1 MLKKMIAII
10 TSVII
15 LLTPIQASAVTWG
28 EILTGLQAS
37 DTFTSGET
45 AAARTSEGEYV
56 ISGGKID
63 DLVEVSAL
71 QFSDSLKV
79 LFRNI
84 GIERLNAHEDSGKT
98 IVIILGSGSEVMD
111 GARVSANGKN
121 TNLSLTNEGKI
132 GSRDANI
139 NPGINAG
146 SYDQAQV
153 VIKNNGEITGGMN
166 NEVHGEG
173 SRLEFVNDKEGR
185 ITGGMDNGVSEKG
198 ELVFTN
204 NGTISGEHLFNGA
217 FDGGMLKNTNNGTMN
232 VTNDRLHN
240 YARGGGSFVESTN
253 NGTIN
258 GEVMNQAD
266 YEGSRN
272 VAANHGTVNGLYEF
286 YTGDGGEVVGE
297 NNGTVNSLHA
307 GSDGGRVSAVNNGK
321 VKEEINT
328 YASHESMKADVT
340 VINNGEADRMNVG
353 AGENGTLNV
362 ENNGRLTGDG
372 KTWITIEWEDGE
384 ISRELS
390 GELSI
395 DAWDKGA
402 TVNVT
407 NNGSAAA
414 AFIGA
419 ADGANASLKND
430 GQIGNGE
437 GVPLSSYAAEDGRLT
452 VTGNGSLEPYTLK
465 MEDGTERTVSM
476 IAQFGGNPS
485 AEEIKRRVGEMV
497 QFDSPGDYLV
507 MVITEDENGETVFH
521 YVPVHIENQQDFE
534 DEDYEAARFRHEME
548 MKRQEEAI
556 GGVYGSPY
564 WVKQLYL
571 GYHSYNLRLF
581 VGETRENFREELSW
595 SADGSKSVSLRVNDE
610 NPEKLTMRFDEK
622 VLEVLERTNITTVTL
637 LNKSG
642 AAVMQYNVS
651 DLRAAYDQYGLNDA
665 DQLVVGGM
673 DDDVMKIGA
682 DGQLVPVE

>member
-1 MLKKMIAII
+1 MIAII

-28 EILTGLQAS
+28 AILTGLQAS

-45 AAARTSEGEYV
+45 TATRTSEGEYV
-56 ISGGKID
+56 ISGGQIEE
-63 DLVEVSAL
+63 LVEVSKL

-79 LFRNI
+79 LFQNI
-84 GIERLNAHEDSGKT
+84 GIEQLNAHEDSGKT
-98 IVIILGSGSEVMD
+98 IVVILGRRSEVK
-111 GARVSANGKN
+111 GGVIVSAHGKD
-121 TNLSLTNEGKI
+121 TNLSLTNENESKM
-132 GSRDANI
+132 GSL
-139 NPGINAG
+139 NAIVHN
-146 SYDQAQV
+146 QAQAA
-153 VIKNNGEITGGMN
+153 IKNNGEITGGMN

-173 SRLEFVNDKEGR
+173 SRLKFVNDKEGQ

-198 ELVFTN
+198 EFVFTN
-204 NGTISGEHLFNGA
+204 NGTISGEDLFNGA
-217 FDGGMLKNTNNGTMN
+217 FDGGVLKNTNNGTMN

-272 VAANHGTVNGLYEF
+272 VAANHGTVNGQYEF

-297 NNGTVNSLHA
+297 NNGTVNSLYA
-307 GSDGGRVSAVNNGK
+307 GADGGQVSAVNNGK
-321 VKEEINT
+321 VKEEIGAD
-328 YASHESMKADVT
+328 ASHKSMKADVT
-340 VINNGEADRMNVG
+340 VINNGEADRMYVS
-353 AGENGTLNV
+353 AGENGMLNV
-362 ENNGRLTGDG
+362 ENNGRLTG
-372 KTWITIEWEDGE
+372 
-384 ISRELS
+384 
-390 GELSI
+390 ELSI
-395 DAWDKGA
+395 DVWDKGGTA
-402 TVNVT
+402 NVT

-437 GVPLSSYAAEDGRLT
+437 DVPLSSYAAENGRLT
-452 VTGNGSLEPYTLK
+452 VTGSGSLEPYTLK

-507 MVITEDENGETVFH
+507 MVITEDENGEEVYH
-521 YVPVHIENQQDFE
+521 YVPVHIENPQDFE

-581 VGETRENFREELSW
+581 VGETRENFREKLSW

-651 DLRAAYDQYGLNDA
+651 DLRAAYDQYGLSDA

>member
-1 MLKKMIAII
+1 
-10 TSVII
+10 
-15 LLTPIQASAVTWG
+15 
-28 EILTGLQAS
+28 
-37 DTFTSGET
+37 
-45 AAARTSEGEYV
+45 
-56 ISGGKID
+56 
-63 DLVEVSAL
+63 
-71 QFSDSLKV
+71 
-79 LFRNI
+79 
-84 GIERLNAHEDSGKT
+84 
-98 IVIILGSGSEVMD
+98 
-111 GARVSANGKN
+111 
-121 TNLSLTNEGKI
+121 
-132 GSRDANI
+132 
-139 NPGINAG
+139 
-146 SYDQAQV
+146 
-153 VIKNNGEITGGMN
+153 MN

-204 NGTISGEHLFNGA
+204 NGTISGKDLFNGA
-217 FDGGMLKNTNNGTMN
+217 FDGGVLKNTNNGTMN

-258 GEVMNQAD
+258 GGVMNQAD
-266 YEGSRN
+266 HEGSRN
-272 VAANHGTVNGLYEF
+272 VAANHGTVNGQYEF

-297 NNGTVNSLHA
+297 NNGTVNSLYA
-307 GSDGGRVSAVNNGK
+307 GADGGRVSAVNNGK
-321 VKEEINT
+321 VKEEIRAD
-328 YASHESMKADVT
+328 ASHESMKADVT
-340 VINNGEADRMNVG
+340 VINNGEADRMYVS
-353 AGENGTLNV
+353 AGENGMLNV

-372 KTWITIEWEDGE
+372 KTLVTIEWEDGE

-419 ADGANASLKND
+419 ADGANASLRND

-452 VTGNGSLEPYTLK
+452 VTGNGSLKPYTLK

-507 MVITEDENGETVFH
+507 MVITEDENGEEVFH
-521 YVPVHIENQQDFE
+521 YVPVHIENPQDFE
-534 DEDYEAARFRHEME
+534 DEDYETYRFRHEME

-581 VGETRENFREELSW
+581 VGETRENFREKLSW

-651 DLRAAYDQYGLNDA
+651 DLRAAYDQYGLSDA

>member
-1 MLKKMIAII
+1 MIAII

-28 EILTGLQAS
+28 EIVTGLQAS

-45 AAARTSEGEYV
+45 TATRTSKGEYV
-56 ISGGKID
+56 ISGGQID
-63 DLVEVSAL
+63 ELVEVSTL

-79 LFRNI
+79 LFQNI
-84 GIERLNAHEDSGKT
+84 KIKQLNAHADSGET
-98 IVIILGSGSEVMD
+98 IVTILGSGSEVMD
-111 GARVSANGKN
+111 GVSVSAHGKD
-121 TNLSLTNEGKI
+121 TNLSLTNESKM
-132 GSRDANI
+132 GSL
-139 NPGINAG
+139 NA
-146 SYDQAQV
+146 SVHDQAQAS
-153 VIKNNGEITGGMN
+153 IKNNGEITGGMDN
-166 NEVHGEG
+166 WVHDEG

-185 ITGGMDNGVSEKG
+185 ITDGMNNTGGMKNSAGKKG

-204 NGTISGEHLFNGA
+204 NGTINITNDLHNLA
-217 FDGGMLKNTNNGTMN
+217 ADGG
-232 VTNDRLHN
+232 
-240 YARGGGSFVESTN
+240 FVESTN
-253 NGTIN
+253 NGIIN
-258 GEVMNQAD
+258 GRVMNQANK
-266 YEGSRN
+266 EGSRN
-272 VAANHGTVNGLYEF
+272 AATNNGTVNGQYEF
-286 YTGDGGEVVGE
+286 YTGEGGEVVGE
-297 NNGTVNSLHA
+297 NNGTVNSLYA
-307 GSDGGRVSAVNNGK
+307 GADGGQVSAVNNGK
-321 VKEEINT
+321 VKEEIRAD
-328 YASHESMKADVT
+328 ASHESMKADVT
-340 VINNGEADRMNVG
+340 VINNGEADRMYVS

-372 KTWITIEWEDGE
+372 KTLITIEWEDGE
-384 ISRELS
+384 FSRELS

-419 ADGANASLKND
+419 ADGANANLKND

-452 VTGNGSLEPYTLK
+452 VTGSGSLEPYTLK

-507 MVITEDENGETVFH
+507 MVITEDENGEEVFH
-521 YVPVHIENQQDFE
+521 YVPVHIENPQDFE
-534 DEDYEAARFRHEME
+534 DEYYEAAQFRHEME

-581 VGETRENFREELSW
+581 VGETRENFREKLSW
-595 SADGSKSVSLRVNDE
+595 SADGSKGVSLRVNDE

-651 DLRAAYDQYGLNDA
+651 DLRAAYDQYGLSDA

>member
-1 MLKKMIAII
+1 MFKKMIAII

-28 EILTGLQAS
+28 AILTGLQAS

-45 AAARTSEGEYV
+45 TATRTSKGEYV
-56 ISGGKID
+56 ISGGKIEE
-63 DLVEVSAL
+63 LVEVSKL

-79 LFRNI
+79 LFQNI
-84 GIERLNAHEDSGKT
+84 GIEQLDAHAVNGKT
-98 IVIILGSGSEVMD
+98 IVVILGSGSEITD
-111 GARVSANGKN
+111 RVNVYAHGKD
-121 TNLSLTNEGKI
+121 TNLSLTNEGKM
-132 GSRDANI
+132 GYLEANVL
-139 NPGINAG
+139 
-146 SYDQAQV
+146 DQAQAA
-153 VIKNNGEITGGMN
+153 IKNNEEIMRGMHN
-166 NEVHGEG
+166 WVQDEG

-185 ITGGMDNGVSEKG
+185 ITGGMDNGAGEKG
-198 ELVFTN
+198 EFVFTN
-204 NGTISGEHLFNGA
+204 NGTISGEQFNGA

-232 VTNDRLHN
+232 VTNDRLFN
-240 YARGGGSFVESTN
+240 YAADGGFVESTN

-258 GEVMNQAD
+258 GEVMNQAND
-266 YEGSRN
+266 GSRN
-272 VAANHGTVNGLYEF
+272 VATNHGTVNGQYEF
-286 YTGDGGEVVGE
+286 YTGGGGEVVGE
-297 NNGTVNSLHA
+297 NNGTVNSLYA
-307 GSDGGRVSAVNNGK
+307 GADGGQVSAVNNGK
-321 VKEEINT
+321 VKEEIRAD
-328 YASHESMKADVT
+328 ASDESMKADVT
-340 VINNGEADRMNVG
+340 VINNGEADRMYVS
-353 AGENGTLNV
+353 AGENGMLNV

-372 KTWITIEWEDGE
+372 KTLITIKWEDGE
-384 ISRELS
+384 SKELS

-437 GVPLSSYAAEDGRLT
+437 GVPLSSYAAENGRLT

-465 MEDGTERTVSM
+465 MEDGTERAVSM
-476 IAQFGGNPS
+476 IAQFGGNLS
-485 AEEIKRRVGEMV
+485 ADEIKQRVGEMV

-507 MVITEDENGETVFH
+507 MVITEDENGEAVFH

-534 DEDYEAARFRHEME
+534 DEYYEAAQFRHEME

-581 VGETRENFREELSW
+581 VGETRENFREKLSW
-595 SADGSKSVSLRVNDE
+595 SADGSKGVSLRVNDE

-637 LNKSG
+637 LNRSG

-651 DLRAAYDQYGLNDA
+651 DLRAAYDQYGLSDA

>member
-1 MLKKMIAII
+1 MIAII

-28 EILTGLQAS
+28 AILTGLQAS

-45 AAARTSEGEYV
+45 TATRTSKGEYV
-56 ISGGKID
+56 ISGGQIEE
-63 DLVEVSAL
+63 LVEVSKL

-79 LFRNI
+79 LFQNI
-84 GIERLNAHEDSGKT
+84 GIEQLNAHEDSGKT
-98 IVIILGSGSEVMD
+98 IVVILGRRSEVK
-111 GARVSANGKN
+111 GRVIVSAHGKD
-121 TNLSLTNEGKI
+121 TNLSLTNENESKM
-132 GSRDANI
+132 GSL
-139 NPGINAG
+139 NAIVHN
-146 SYDQAQV
+146 QAQAS
-153 VIKNNGEITGGMN
+153 IKNNGEITGGMN

-217 FDGGMLKNTNNGTMN
+217 FDGGMLKNTNNGTIN
-232 VTNDRLHN
+232 VTNDRLFN
-240 YARGGGSFVESTN
+240 YAADGFVESTN

-258 GEVMNQAD
+258 GDVMNQAD
-266 YEGSRN
+266 HEGSRN
-272 VAANHGTVNGLYEF
+272 VAANHGTVNGQYEF
-286 YTGDGGEVVGE
+286 YTGGGGEVSGE
-297 NNGTVNSLHA
+297 NNGTVNSLYA
-307 GSDGGRVSAVNNGK
+307 GADGGQVSAVNNGK
-321 VKEEINT
+321 VKEEIRAD
-328 YASHESMKADVT
+328 ASDESMKADVT
-340 VINNGEADRMNVG
+340 VINNGEADRMYVS
-353 AGENGTLNV
+353 AGENGMLNV

-395 DAWDKGA
+395 DVWDKGGTA
-402 TVNVT
+402 NVT

-419 ADGANASLKND
+419 ADGANASLRND

-437 GVPLSSYAAEDGRLT
+437 DIPLSSYAAENGRLT

-507 MVITEDENGETVFH
+507 MVITQDENGEDVFH
-521 YVPVHIENQQDFE
+521 YVPVHIENPQDFE

-581 VGETRENFREELSW
+581 VGETRENFREKLSW

-610 NPEKLTMRFDEK
+610 NPEKLMMRFDEK

-651 DLRAAYDQYGLNDA
+651 DLRAAYDQYGLSDA

>member
-28 EILTGLQAS
+28 EIVTGLQAS

-56 ISGGKID
+56 ISGGQID
-63 DLVEVSAL
+63 ELVEVSTL

-79 LFRNI
+79 LFQNI
-84 GIERLNAHEDSGKT
+84 KIKQLNAHADSGET
-98 IVIILGSGSEVMD
+98 IVTILGSGSEVMD
-111 GARVSANGKN
+111 GVSVSAHGKD
-121 TNLSLTNEGKI
+121 TNLSLTNEGKM
-132 GSRDANI
+132 GYLEANVL
-139 NPGINAG
+139 
-146 SYDQAQV
+146 DQAQAS
-153 VIKNNGEITGGMN
+153 IKNNGEIMRGMHN
-166 NEVHGEG
+166 GVHDEG

-185 ITGGMDNGVSEKG
+185 ITDGIMDNNAVEKG
-198 ELVFTN
+198 EFVFTN

-217 FDGGMLKNTNNGTMN
+217 FDGGVLKNTNNGTINITN
-232 VTNDRLHN
+232 VTKDLHN
-240 YARGGGSFVESTN
+240 LAADGGFVESTN
-253 NGTIN
+253 NGIIN
-258 GEVMNQAD
+258 GRVMNQANK
-266 YEGSRN
+266 EGSRN
-272 VAANHGTVNGLYEF
+272 VAANNGTVNGQYEF
-286 YTGDGGEVVGE
+286 YTGGGGEVSGE
-297 NNGTVNSLHA
+297 NNGTVNSLYA
-307 GSDGGRVSAVNNGK
+307 GADGGQVSAVNNGK
-321 VKEEINT
+321 VKEEIRAD
-328 YASHESMKADVT
+328 ASDESMKADVT
-340 VINNGEADRMNVG
+340 VINNGEADRMYVS
-353 AGENGTLNV
+353 AGENGMLNV

-372 KTWITIEWEDGE
+372 KTLITIEWEDGE
-384 ISRELS
+384 FSRELS

-395 DAWDKGA
+395 DVWDKGGTA
-402 TVNVT
+402 NVT

-437 GVPLSSYAAEDGRLT
+437 GVPLSSYAAENGRLT

-507 MVITEDENGETVFH
+507 MVITEDENGEEVFH

-581 VGETRENFREELSW
+581 VGETRENFREKLSW

-637 LNKSG
+637 MNKSG

-651 DLRAAYDQYGLNDA
+651 DLRAAYDQYGLSDA

>member
-1 MLKKMIAII
+1 MIAII

-15 LLTPIQASAVTWG
+15 LLTPIQASAVTWND
-28 EILTGLQAS
+28 ILTGLQAS

-56 ISGGKID
+56 ISGGQID
-63 DLVEVSAL
+63 ELVEVSTL

-79 LFRNI
+79 LFQNI
-84 GIERLNAHEDSGKT
+84 KIKQLNAHEDSGKT
-98 IVIILGSGSEVMD
+98 IVIILGSGSEVTD
-111 GARVSANGKN
+111 GVNVSAHGKD
-121 TNLSLTNEGKI
+121 TNLSLTNEGKM
-132 GSRDANI
+132 GSL
-139 NPGINAG
+139 NAIVHN
-146 SYDQAQV
+146 QAQAA
-153 VIKNNGEITGGMN
+153 IKNNGEITGGMN

-204 NGTISGEHLFNGA
+204 NGTISGEQLFNGA
-217 FDGGMLKNTNNGTMN
+217 FDGGMIKNTNNGTIN
-232 VTNDRLHN
+232 VTNDRLFN
-240 YARGGGSFVESTN
+240 YAADGFVESTN

-258 GEVMNQAD
+258 GDVMNQAND
-266 YEGSRN
+266 GSRN
-272 VAANHGTVNGLYEF
+272 VATNNGTVNGQYEF
-286 YTGDGGEVVGE
+286 YTGGGGEVSGE
-297 NNGTVNSLHA
+297 NNGTVNSLYA
-307 GSDGGRVSAVNNGK
+307 GADGGQVSAVNNGK
-321 VKEEINT
+321 VKEEIRAD
-328 YASHESMKADVT
+328 ASHESMKADVT
-340 VINNGEADRMNVG
+340 VINNGEADRMYVS

-372 KTWITIEWEDGE
+372 KTLITIEWEDGE
-384 ISRELS
+384 FSRELS

-437 GVPLSSYAAEDGRLT
+437 GVPLSSYAAENGRLT

-476 IAQFGGNPS
+476 IAQFGGNLS
-485 AEEIKRRVGEMV
+485 ADEIKQRVGEMV

-507 MVITEDENGETVFH
+507 MVITEDENGEEVFH
-521 YVPVHIENQQDFE
+521 YVPVHIENPQDFE
-534 DEDYEAARFRHEME
+534 DEYYEAARFRHEME

-581 VGETRENFREELSW
+581 VGETRENFREKLSW
-595 SADGSKSVSLRVNDE
+595 SADGSKGVSLRVNDE

-637 LNKSG
+637 LNRSG

-651 DLRAAYDQYGLNDA
+651 DLRAAYDQYGLSDA

>member
-28 EILTGLQAS
+28 EIVTGLQAS

-56 ISGGKID
+56 ISGGQID
-63 DLVEVSAL
+63 ELVEVSTL

-79 LFRNI
+79 LFQNI
-84 GIERLNAHEDSGKT
+84 KIKQLNAHADSGET
-98 IVIILGSGSEVMD
+98 IVTILGSGSEVMD
-111 GARVSANGKN
+111 GVSVSAHGKD
-121 TNLSLTNEGKI
+121 TNLSLTNENESKM
-132 GSRDANI
+132 GSL
-139 NPGINAG
+139 NA
-146 SYDQAQV
+146 SVHDQAQAS
-153 VIKNNGEITGGMN
+153 IKNNGEITGGMDN
-166 NEVHGEG
+166 WVHDEG

-185 ITGGMDNGVSEKG
+185 ITDGMNNTGGMKNSAGKKG

-204 NGTISGEHLFNGA
+204 NGTINITNDLHNLA
-217 FDGGMLKNTNNGTMN
+217 ADGG
-232 VTNDRLHN
+232 
-240 YARGGGSFVESTN
+240 FVESTN
-253 NGTIN
+253 NGIIN
-258 GEVMNQAD
+258 GRVMNQANK
-266 YEGSRN
+266 EGSRN
-272 VAANHGTVNGLYEF
+272 AATNNGTVNGQYEF
-286 YTGDGGEVVGE
+286 YTGEGGEVVGE
-297 NNGTVNSLHA
+297 NNGTVNSLYA
-307 GSDGGRVSAVNNGK
+307 GADGGRVSAVNNGK
-321 VKEEINT
+321 VKEEIRAD
-328 YASHESMKADVT
+328 ASHKSMKADVT
-340 VINNGEADRMNVG
+340 VINNGEADRMYVS
-353 AGENGTLNV
+353 AGENGMLNV

-384 ISRELS
+384 FSRELS

-395 DAWDKGA
+395 DVWDKGGTA
-402 TVNVT
+402 NVT

-437 GVPLSSYAAEDGRLT
+437 GVPLSSYAAENGRLT

-485 AEEIKRRVGEMV
+485 AEEIKQRVGEMV

-507 MVITEDENGETVFH
+507 MVITEDENGEEVFH
-521 YVPVHIENQQDFE
+521 YVPVHIENPQDFE
-534 DEDYEAARFRHEME
+534 DEYYEAAQFRHEME
-548 MKRQEEAI
+548 MKRQAGAV

-581 VGETRENFREELSW
+581 VGETRENFREKLSW

-651 DLRAAYDQYGLNDA
+651 DLRAAYDQYGLSDA
-665 DQLVVGGM
+665 DQLVIGGM

>member
-28 EILTGLQAS
+28 EIVTGLQAS
-37 DTFTSGET
+37 DTFTSGDGET
-45 AAARTSEGEYV
+45 TATRTSEGEYV
-56 ISGGKID
+56 ISGGQID
-63 DLVEVSAL
+63 ELVEVSTL

-79 LFRNI
+79 LFQNI
-84 GIERLNAHEDSGKT
+84 KIKQLNAHADSGET
-98 IVIILGSGSEVMD
+98 IVTILGSGSEVMD
-111 GARVSANGKN
+111 GVSVSAHGKD
-121 TNLSLTNEGKI
+121 TNLSLTNENESKM
-132 GSRDANI
+132 GSL
-139 NPGINAG
+139 NA
-146 SYDQAQV
+146 SVHDQAQAS
-153 VIKNNGEITGGMN
+153 IKNNGEITGGMN
-166 NEVHGEG
+166 NTAYGEG

-185 ITGGMDNGVSEKG
+185 ITDGMNNTGGMKNSAGKKG

-204 NGTISGEHLFNGA
+204 NGTINITNDLHNLA
-217 FDGGMLKNTNNGTMN
+217 ADGG
-232 VTNDRLHN
+232 
-240 YARGGGSFVESTN
+240 FVESTN
-253 NGTIN
+253 NGIIN
-258 GEVMNQAD
+258 GRVMNQANK
-266 YEGSRN
+266 EGSRN
-272 VAANHGTVNGLYEF
+272 AATNNGTVNGQYEF
-286 YTGDGGEVVGE
+286 YTGEGGEVVGE
-297 NNGTVNSLHA
+297 NNGTVNSLYA
-307 GSDGGRVSAVNNGK
+307 GADGGQVSAVNNGK
-321 VKEEINT
+321 VKEEIRAD
-328 YASHESMKADVT
+328 ASHVSMKADVT
-340 VINNGEADRMNVG
+340 VINNGEADRMYVS
-353 AGENGTLNV
+353 AGENGMLNV

-372 KTWITIEWEDGE
+372 KTLITIEWEDGE

-419 ADGANASLKND
+419 ADGANASLRND

-452 VTGNGSLEPYTLK
+452 VTGSGSLEPYTLK

-507 MVITEDENGETVFH
+507 MVITEDENGEEVFH
-521 YVPVHIENQQDFE
+521 YVPVHIENPQDFE

-581 VGETRENFREELSW
+581 VGETRENFREKLSW
-595 SADGSKSVSLRVNDE
+595 SADGSKGVSLRVNDE

-637 LNKSG
+637 LNRSG

-651 DLRAAYDQYGLNDA
+651 DLRAAYDQYGLSDA

-682 DGQLVPVE
+682 DGQLVLVE

>member
-1 MLKKMIAII
+1 MFKKMIAII

-28 EILTGLQAS
+28 EIVTGLQAS

-56 ISGGKID
+56 ISGGKIE
-63 DLVEVSAL
+63 DLVEVNDL

-84 GIERLNAHEDSGKT
+84 GITQLNAHADNGKT
-98 IVIILGSGSEVMD
+98 IVVILGSGSEVMD
-111 GARVSANGKN
+111 GVSVSAHGKD
-121 TNLSLTNEGKI
+121 TNLSLTNENESKM
-132 GSRDANI
+132 GSL
-139 NPGINAG
+139 NAIVHN
-146 SYDQAQV
+146 QAQAS
-153 VIKNNGEITGGMN
+153 IKNNGEITGGMN

-204 NGTISGEHLFNGA
+204 NGTISGKDLFNGA
-217 FDGGMLKNTNNGTMN
+217 FDGGVLKNTNNGTMN

-258 GEVMNQAD
+258 GGVMNQAD

-272 VAANHGTVNGLYEF
+272 VAANHGTVNGQYEF

-297 NNGTVNSLHA
+297 NNGTVNSLYA
-307 GSDGGRVSAVNNGK
+307 GADGGQVSAVNNGK
-321 VKEEINT
+321 VKEEIRAD
-328 YASHESMKADVT
+328 ASHKSMKADVT
-340 VINNGEADRMNVG
+340 VINNGEADRMYVS
-353 AGENGTLNV
+353 AGENGMLNV

-372 KTWITIEWEDGE
+372 KTLITIEWEDGE
-384 ISRELS
+384 FSRELS

-395 DAWDKGA
+395 DVWDKGGTA
-402 TVNVT
+402 NVT

-419 ADGANASLKND
+419 ADGANAGLRND

-437 GVPLSSYAAEDGRLT
+437 GVPLSSYAAENGRLT

-507 MVITEDENGETVFH
+507 MVITEDENGEEVFH
-521 YVPVHIENQQDFE
+521 YVPVHIENPQDFE

-581 VGETRENFREELSW
+581 VGETRENFREKLSW
-595 SADGSKSVSLRVNDE
+595 SADGSKGVSLRVNDE

-651 DLRAAYDQYGLNDA
+651 DLRAAYDQYGLSDA

>member
-1 MLKKMIAII
+1 MIAII

-28 EILTGLQAS
+28 EIVTGLQAS

-45 AAARTSEGEYV
+45 TATRTSKGEYV
-56 ISGGKID
+56 ISGDPISGGQIEE
-63 DLVEVSAL
+63 LVQVNEL

-79 LFRNI
+79 LFQDIKI
-84 GIERLNAHEDSGKT
+84 GQLNAHADSGKT
-98 IVIILGSGSEVMD
+98 IVIILGRGSEVTD
-111 GARVSANGKN
+111 RVNASAHGKD
-121 TNLSLTNEGKI
+121 TNLSLTNEGKM
-132 GSRDANI
+132 GSL
-139 NPGINAG
+139 NAG
-146 SYDQAQV
+146 AHDQAQAA
-153 VIKNNGEITGGMN
+153 IKNNGEITGGLDKW
-166 NEVHGEG
+166 VHDEG

-185 ITGGMDNGVSEKG
+185 ITDGMNNTGGMKNSAGKKG

-204 NGTISGEHLFNGA
+204 NGTINITNDLHNLA
-217 FDGGMLKNTNNGTMN
+217 ADGG
-232 VTNDRLHN
+232 
-240 YARGGGSFVESTN
+240 FVESTN
-253 NGTIN
+253 NGIIN
-258 GEVMNQAD
+258 GRVMNQANK
-266 YEGSRN
+266 EGSRN
-272 VAANHGTVNGLYEF
+272 VAANNGTVNGQYEF
-286 YTGDGGEVVGE
+286 YTGRGGEVSGE
-297 NNGTVNSLHA
+297 NNGTVNSLYA
-307 GSDGGRVSAVNNGK
+307 GADGGQVSAVNNGK
-321 VKEEINT
+321 VKEEIRAD
-328 YASHESMKADVT
+328 ASDESMKADVT
-340 VINNGEADRMNVG
+340 VINNGEADRMYVS
-353 AGENGTLNV
+353 AGENGMLNV

-372 KTWITIEWEDGE
+372 KTLITIEWEDGE
-384 ISRELS
+384 FSRELS

-395 DAWDKGA
+395 DVWDKGGTA
-402 TVNVT
+402 NVT

-419 ADGANASLKND
+419 ADGANASLRND

-437 GVPLSSYAAEDGRLT
+437 GVPLSSYAAENGRLT
-452 VTGNGSLEPYTLK
+452 VTGSGSLEPYTLK

-507 MVITEDENGETVFH
+507 MVITEDENGEEVFH

-595 SADGSKSVSLRVNDE
+595 SAGGSKGVSLRVNDE

-651 DLRAAYDQYGLNDA
+651 DLRAAYDQYGLSDA

>member
-28 EILTGLQAS
+28 AILTGLQAS
-37 DTFTSGET
+37 DTFKDGET
-45 AAARTSEGEYV
+45 TAARTSEGEYV
-56 ISGGKID
+56 ISGGKIEE
-63 DLVEVSAL
+63 LVEVSKL

-79 LFRNI
+79 LFQNI
-84 GIERLNAHEDSGKT
+84 GIEQLNAHAVNGKT
-98 IVIILGSGSEVMD
+98 IVVILGSGSEITD
-111 GARVSANGKN
+111 RVNVYAHGKD
-121 TNLSLTNEGKI
+121 TNLSLTNEGKM
-132 GSRDANI
+132 GYLEANVL
-139 NPGINAG
+139 
-146 SYDQAQV
+146 DQAQAA
-153 VIKNNGEITGGMN
+153 IKNNEEIMRGMHN
-166 NEVHGEG
+166 WVQDEG

-185 ITGGMDNGVSEKG
+185 ITGGMDNGAGEKG
-198 ELVFTN
+198 EFVFTN
-204 NGTISGEHLFNGA
+204 NGTISGEQFNGA
-217 FDGGMLKNTNNGTMN
+217 FDGGMIKNTNNGTIN
-232 VTNDRLHN
+232 VTNDRLFN
-240 YARGGGSFVESTN
+240 YAADGFVESTN

-258 GEVMNQAD
+258 GDVMNQAND
-266 YEGSRN
+266 GSRN
-272 VAANHGTVNGLYEF
+272 VATNNGTVNGQYEF
-286 YTGDGGEVVGE
+286 YTGGGGEVVGE
-297 NNGTVNSLHA
+297 NNGTVNSLYA
-307 GSDGGRVSAVNNGK
+307 GADGGQVSAVNNGK
-321 VKEEINT
+321 VKEEIRAD
-328 YASHESMKADVT
+328 ASHESMKADVT
-340 VINNGEADRMNVG
+340 VINNGEADRMYVS
-353 AGENGTLNV
+353 AGENGMLNV

-372 KTWITIEWEDGE
+372 KTLITIEWEDGE

-395 DAWDKGA
+395 DVWDKGGTA
-402 TVNVT
+402 NVT

-437 GVPLSSYAAEDGRLT
+437 GVPLNSYAAEDGRLM

-485 AEEIKRRVGEMV
+485 AEEIKQRVGEMV

-507 MVITEDENGETVFH
+507 MVITEDENGEEVFH

-581 VGETRENFREELSW
+581 VGETRENFREKLSW
-595 SADGSKSVSLRVNDE
+595 SADGSKGVSLRVNDE

>member
-1 MLKKMIAII
+1 MFKKMIAII

-28 EILTGLQAS
+28 AILTGLQAS
-37 DTFTSGET
+37 DTFKDGKTE
-45 AAARTSEGEYV
+45 AARTGDGEYV
-56 ISGGKID
+56 ISGGQID
-63 DLVEVSAL
+63 DLVGVNDL

-79 LFRNI
+79 LFQDIKI
-84 GIERLNAHEDSGKT
+84 GQLNAHEDSGKT
-98 IVIILGSGSEVMD
+98 IVIILGSGSEVTD
-111 GARVSANGKN
+111 RVIASAHGKD
-121 TNLSLTNEGKI
+121 TNLSLTNEGKM
-132 GSRDANI
+132 GYL
-139 NPGINAG
+139 GVNAHH
-146 SYDQAQV
+146 QAQAT
-153 VIKNNGEITGGMN
+153 IKNNGEITRGMN
-166 NEVHGEG
+166 NTAYGEG

-185 ITGGMDNGVSEKG
+185 IAEGMDNNAVEKG

-204 NGTISGEHLFNGA
+204 NGTISGEQLFNGA
-217 FDGGMLKNTNNGTMN
+217 FDGGMIKNTNNGTIN
-232 VTNDRLHN
+232 VTNDRLFN
-240 YARGGGSFVESTN
+240 YAADGFVESTN

-258 GEVMNQAD
+258 GDVMNQAND
-266 YEGSRN
+266 GSRN
-272 VAANHGTVNGLYEF
+272 VATNNGTVNGQYEF
-286 YTGDGGEVVGE
+286 YTGGGGEVSGE
-297 NNGTVNSLHA
+297 NNGTVNSLYA
-307 GSDGGRVSAVNNGK
+307 GADGGQVSAVNNGK
-321 VKEEINT
+321 VKEEIRAD
-328 YASHESMKADVT
+328 ASHESMKADVT
-340 VINNGEADRMNVG
+340 VINNGEADRMYVS
-353 AGENGTLNV
+353 AGENGMLNV

-372 KTWITIEWEDGE
+372 KTLITIEWEDGE
-384 ISRELS
+384 FSRELS

-395 DAWDKGA
+395 DVWDKGGTA
-402 TVNVT
+402 NVT

-419 ADGANASLKND
+419 ADGANASLRND

-452 VTGNGSLEPYTLK
+452 VTGSGSLEPYTLK

-485 AEEIKRRVGEMV
+485 AEEIRRRVGEMV

-507 MVITEDENGETVFH
+507 MVITQDENGEDVFR
-521 YVPVHIENQQDFE
+521 YMPVHIENPQDFE
-534 DEDYEAARFRHEME
+534 DEDYEAYRLRHDME
-548 MKRQEEAI
+548 MKRQAGAV

-581 VGETRENFREELSW
+581 VGGTRENFREELNW
-595 SADGSKSVSLRVNDE
+595 SAGGSKSVSLRVNDE

-622 VLEVLERTNITTVTL
+622 VLEVFERTNITTVTL

-651 DLRAAYDQYGLNDA
+651 DLRAAYDQYGLSDA

>member
-28 EILTGLQAS
+28 EIVTGLQAS

-56 ISGGKID
+56 ISGGQID
-63 DLVEVSAL
+63 ELVEVSAL

-79 LFRNI
+79 LFQNI
-84 GIERLNAHEDSGKT
+84 KIKQLNAHADSGET
-98 IVIILGSGSEVMD
+98 IVTILGSGSEVMD
-111 GARVSANGKN
+111 GVSVSAHGKD
-121 TNLSLTNEGKI
+121 TNLSLTNESKM
-132 GSRDANI
+132 GSL
-139 NPGINAG
+139 NA
-146 SYDQAQV
+146 SVHDQAQAS
-153 VIKNNGEITGGMN
+153 IKNNGEITGGMDN
-166 NEVHGEG
+166 WVHDEG

-185 ITGGMDNGVSEKG
+185 ITDGMNNTGGMKNSAGKKG

-204 NGTISGEHLFNGA
+204 NGTINITNDLHNLA
-217 FDGGMLKNTNNGTMN
+217 ADGG
-232 VTNDRLHN
+232 
-240 YARGGGSFVESTN
+240 FVESTN
-253 NGTIN
+253 NGIIN
-258 GEVMNQAD
+258 GRVMNQANK
-266 YEGSRN
+266 EGSRN
-272 VAANHGTVNGLYEF
+272 AATNNGTVNGQYEF
-286 YTGDGGEVVGE
+286 YTGEGGEVVGE
-297 NNGTVNSLHA
+297 NNGTVNSLYA
-307 GSDGGRVSAVNNGK
+307 GADGGQVSAVNNGK
-321 VKEEINT
+321 VKEEIRAD
-328 YASHESMKADVT
+328 ASHESMKADVT
-340 VINNGEADRMNVG
+340 VINNGEADRMYVS
-353 AGENGTLNV
+353 AGENGMLNV

-372 KTWITIEWEDGE
+372 KTLITIEWEDGE
-384 ISRELS
+384 FSRELS

-395 DAWDKGA
+395 DVWDKGGTA
-402 TVNVT
+402 NVT

-437 GVPLSSYAAEDGRLT
+437 GVPLSSYAAENGRLT
-452 VTGNGSLEPYTLK
+452 VTGSGSLEPYTLK

-507 MVITEDENGETVFH
+507 MVITEDENGEEVFH
-521 YVPVHIENQQDFE
+521 YVPVHIENPQDFE
-534 DEDYEAARFRHEME
+534 DEYYEAARFRHEME

-581 VGETRENFREELSW
+581 VGETRENFREKLSW

-651 DLRAAYDQYGLNDA
+651 DLRAAYDQYGLSDA

>member
-1 MLKKMIAII
+1 MIAII

-28 EILTGLQAS
+28 EIVTGLRAS
-37 DTFTSGET
+37 DTFTSGDGET
-45 AAARTSEGEYV
+45 TATRTSEGEYV
-56 ISGGKID
+56 ISGGQIGD
-63 DLVEVSAL
+63 PVEVSKLL

-79 LFRNI
+79 LFQNI
-84 GIERLNAHEDSGKT
+84 GIERLNANADNGKT
-98 IVIILGSGSEVMD
+98 IVVILGSGSEVTD
-111 GARVSANGKN
+111 RVHVYAHGKD
-121 TNLSLTNEGKI
+121 TNLSLTNEGKM
-132 GSRDANI
+132 GYLEANVL
-139 NPGINAG
+139 
-146 SYDQAQV
+146 DQAQAS
-153 VIKNNGEITGGMN
+153 IKNNGEIMRGMHN
-166 NEVHGEG
+166 GVHDEG

-185 ITGGMDNGVSEKG
+185 ITDGMNNTGGMKNSAGKKG

-204 NGTISGEHLFNGA
+204 NGTINITNDLHNLA
-217 FDGGMLKNTNNGTMN
+217 ADGG
-232 VTNDRLHN
+232 
-240 YARGGGSFVESTN
+240 FVESTN

-258 GEVMNQAD
+258 VNGRVMNQAND
-266 YEGSRN
+266 EGSRN
-272 VAANHGTVNGLYEF
+272 AATNNGTVNGQYEF
-286 YTGDGGEVVGE
+286 YTGEGGEVVGE
-297 NNGTVNSLHA
+297 NNGTVNSLYA
-307 GSDGGRVSAVNNGK
+307 GADGGRVSAVNNGK
-321 VKEEINT
+321 VKEEIRAD
-328 YASHESMKADVT
+328 ASHESMKADVT
-340 VINNGEADRMNVG
+340 VINNGEADRMYVS
-353 AGENGTLNV
+353 AGENGMLNV

-395 DAWDKGA
+395 DVWDKGGTA
-402 TVNVT
+402 NVT

-419 ADGANASLKND
+419 ADGANASLRND

-476 IAQFGGNPS
+476 IAQFGGNLS
-485 AEEIKRRVGEMV
+485 ADEIKQRVGEMV

-521 YVPVHIENQQDFE
+521 YVPVHIENPQDFE

-548 MKRQEEAI
+548 MKRQEEVI

-581 VGETRENFREELSW
+581 VGETRENFREKLSW

-637 LNKSG
+637 LNRSG

-651 DLRAAYDQYGLNDA
+651 DLRAAYDQYGLSDA

>member
-1 MLKKMIAII
+1 MIAII

-28 EILTGLQAS
+28 EIVTGLQAS
-37 DTFTSGET
+37 DTFTSGDGET

-56 ISGGKID
+56 ISGGQID
-63 DLVEVSAL
+63 ELVEVSTL

-79 LFRNI
+79 LFQNI
-84 GIERLNAHEDSGKT
+84 KIKQLNAHADSGET
-98 IVIILGSGSEVMD
+98 IVTILGSGSEVMD
-111 GARVSANGKN
+111 GVSVSAHGKD
-121 TNLSLTNEGKI
+121 TNLSLTNEGKM
-132 GSRDANI
+132 GSLS
-139 NPGINAG
+139 AG
-146 SYDQAQV
+146 ARDQAQAA
-153 VIKNNGEITGGMN
+153 IKNNGEITGRMDN
-166 NEVHGEG
+166 WVHDEG
-173 SRLEFVNDKEGR
+173 SRLEFVNDKKGR

-198 ELVFTN
+198 ELAFTN
-204 NGTISGEHLFNGA
+204 NGTISGEYLFNGA
-217 FDGGMLKNTNNGTMN
+217 FDGGVLKNTNNGTINITN
-232 VTNDRLHN
+232 VTKDLHN
-240 YARGGGSFVESTN
+240 LAADGGFVESTN
-253 NGTIN
+253 NGIIN
-258 GEVMNQAD
+258 GRVMNQANK
-266 YEGSRN
+266 EGSRN
-272 VAANHGTVNGLYEF
+272 VAANNGTVNGQYEF
-286 YTGDGGEVVGE
+286 YTGGGGEVSGE
-297 NNGTVNSLHA
+297 NNGTVNSLYA
-307 GSDGGRVSAVNNGK
+307 GADGGQVSAVNNGK
-321 VKEEINT
+321 VKEEIRAD
-328 YASHESMKADVT
+328 ASDESMKADVT
-340 VINNGEADRMNVG
+340 VINNGEADRMYVS
-353 AGENGTLNV
+353 AGENGMLNV

-372 KTWITIEWEDGE
+372 KTLITIEWEDGE
-384 ISRELS
+384 FSRELS

-395 DAWDKGA
+395 DVWDKGGTA
-402 TVNVT
+402 NVT

-437 GVPLSSYAAEDGRLT
+437 GVPLSSYAAENGRLT
-452 VTGNGSLEPYTLK
+452 VTGSGSLEPYTLK

-507 MVITEDENGETVFH
+507 MVITEDENGEEVFH
-521 YVPVHIENQQDFE
+521 YVPVHIENPQDFE

-581 VGETRENFREELSW
+581 VGETRENFREKLSW
-595 SADGSKSVSLRVNDE
+595 SADGSKGVSLRVNDE

-637 LNKSG
+637 LNRSG

-651 DLRAAYDQYGLNDA
+651 DLRAAYDQYGLSDA

>member
-28 EILTGLQAS
+28 AILTGLQAS

-45 AAARTSEGEYV
+45 TATRTSKGEYV
-56 ISGGKID
+56 ISGGQIEE
-63 DLVEVSAL
+63 LVEVSKL

-79 LFRNI
+79 LFQNI
-84 GIERLNAHEDSGKT
+84 GIEQLNAHEDSGKT
-98 IVIILGSGSEVMD
+98 IVVILGRRSEVK
-111 GARVSANGKN
+111 GRVIVSAHGKD
-121 TNLSLTNEGKI
+121 TNLSLTNENESKM
-132 GSRDANI
+132 GSL
-139 NPGINAG
+139 NAIVHN
-146 SYDQAQV
+146 QAQAS
-153 VIKNNGEITGGMN
+153 IKNNGEITGGMN

-217 FDGGMLKNTNNGTMN
+217 FDGGMLKNTNNGTIN
-232 VTNDRLHN
+232 VTNDRLFN
-240 YARGGGSFVESTN
+240 YAADGFVESTN

-258 GEVMNQAD
+258 GDVMNQAD
-266 YEGSRN
+266 HEGSRN
-272 VAANHGTVNGLYEF
+272 VAANHGTVNGQYEF
-286 YTGDGGEVVGE
+286 YTGGGGEVSGE
-297 NNGTVNSLHA
+297 NNGTVNSLYA
-307 GSDGGRVSAVNNGK
+307 GADGGQVSAVNNGK
-321 VKEEINT
+321 VKEEIRAD
-328 YASHESMKADVT
+328 ASDESMKADVT
-340 VINNGEADRMNVG
+340 VINNGEADRMYVS
-353 AGENGTLNV
+353 AGENGMLNV

-395 DAWDKGA
+395 DVWDKGGTA
-402 TVNVT
+402 NVT

-419 ADGANASLKND
+419 ADGANASLRND

-437 GVPLSSYAAEDGRLT
+437 DIPLSSYAAENGRLT

-507 MVITEDENGETVFH
+507 MVITQDENGEDVFH
-521 YVPVHIENQQDFE
+521 YVPVHIENPQDFE

-581 VGETRENFREELSW
+581 VGETRENFREKLSW

-637 LNKSG
+637 LNRSG

-651 DLRAAYDQYGLNDA
+651 DLRAAYDQYGLSDA

>member
-1 MLKKMIAII
+1 MIAII

-28 EILTGLQAS
+28 DIVTGLRAS
-37 DTFTSGET
+37 DTFTSGDGET
-45 AAARTSEGEYV
+45 TATRTSDGGYV

-63 DLVEVSAL
+63 DPVEVSAL

-84 GIERLNAHEDSGKT
+84 GIEQLNAHADNGKT
-98 IVIILGSGSEVMD
+98 IAVILGSGSEVMD

-121 TNLSLTNEGKI
+121 TNLSLTNEGKM

-153 VIKNNGEITGGMN
+153 VIKNNGEITGGMEN
-166 NEVHGEG
+166 FVHDEG

-185 ITGGMDNGVSEKG
+185 ITDGMYNNAGEKG

-204 NGTISGEHLFNGA
+204 NGTISGKDLFNGA
-217 FDGGMLKNTNNGTMN
+217 FDGGVLKNTNNGTMN

-258 GEVMNQAD
+258 GGVMNQAD
-266 YEGSRN
+266 HEGSRN
-272 VAANHGTVNGLYEF
+272 VAANHGTVNGQYEF

-297 NNGTVNSLHA
+297 NNGTVNSLYA
-307 GSDGGRVSAVNNGK
+307 GADGGQVSAVNNGK
-321 VKEEINT
+321 VKEEIRAD
-328 YASHESMKADVT
+328 ASHVSMKADVT
-340 VINNGEADRMNVG
+340 VINNGEADRMYVS
-353 AGENGTLNV
+353 AGENGMLNV

-372 KTWITIEWEDGE
+372 KTLITIEWEDGE
-384 ISRELS
+384 FSRELS

-437 GVPLSSYAAEDGRLT
+437 GVPLSSYAAENGRLT
-452 VTGNGSLEPYTLK
+452 VTGSGSLEPYTLK

-507 MVITEDENGETVFH
+507 MVITEDENGEEVFH
-521 YVPVHIENQQDFE
+521 YVPVHIENPQ

-581 VGETRENFREELSW
+581 VGETRENFREKLSW

-651 DLRAAYDQYGLNDA
+651 DLRAAYDQYGLSDA

>member
-28 EILTGLQAS
+28 AILTGLQAS

-45 AAARTSEGEYV
+45 TATRTSKGEYV
-56 ISGGKID
+56 ISGGKIEE
-63 DLVEVSAL
+63 LVEVSKL

-79 LFRNI
+79 LFQNI
-84 GIERLNAHEDSGKT
+84 GIEQLDAHAVNGKT
-98 IVIILGSGSEVMD
+98 IVVILGSGSEITD
-111 GARVSANGKN
+111 RVNVYAHGKD
-121 TNLSLTNEGKI
+121 TNLSLTNEGKM
-132 GSRDANI
+132 GYLEANVL
-139 NPGINAG
+139 
-146 SYDQAQV
+146 DQAQAA
-153 VIKNNGEITGGMN
+153 IKNNEEIMRGMHN
-166 NEVHGEG
+166 WVQDEG

-185 ITGGMDNGVSEKG
+185 ITGGMDNGAGEKG
-198 ELVFTN
+198 EFVFTN
-204 NGTISGEHLFNGA
+204 NGTISGEQFNGA

-232 VTNDRLHN
+232 VTNDRLFN
-240 YARGGGSFVESTN
+240 YAADGGFVESTN

-258 GEVMNQAD
+258 GEVMNQAND
-266 YEGSRN
+266 GSRN
-272 VAANHGTVNGLYEF
+272 VATNNGTVNGQYEF
-286 YTGDGGEVVGE
+286 YTGGGGEVSGE
-297 NNGTVNSLHA
+297 NNGTVNSLYA
-307 GSDGGRVSAVNNGK
+307 GADGGQVSAVNNGK
-321 VKEEINT
+321 VKEENRAD
-328 YASHESMKADVT
+328 ASDESMKADVT
-340 VINNGEADRMNVG
+340 VINNGEADRMYVS
-353 AGENGTLNV
+353 AGENGMLNV

-372 KTWITIEWEDGE
+372 KTLITIKWEDGE
-384 ISRELS
+384 SKELS
-390 GELSI
+390 GKLNI

-437 GVPLSSYAAEDGRLT
+437 DVPLSSYAAENGRLT

-465 MEDGTERTVSM
+465 MEDGTERAVSM

-507 MVITEDENGETVFH
+507 MVITEDGNGETVFH
-521 YVPVHIENQQDFE
+521 YVPVHIENPQDFE
-534 DEDYEAARFRHEME
+534 DEDYEAAQFRHEME

-581 VGETRENFREELSW
+581 VGETRENFRQELSW

-651 DLRAAYDQYGLNDA
+651 DLRAAYDQYGLSDA

>member
-28 EILTGLQAS
+28 AILTGLQAS

-45 AAARTSEGEYV
+45 TATRTSEGEYV
-56 ISGGKID
+56 ISGGQIEE
-63 DLVEVSAL
+63 LVEVSKL

-79 LFRNI
+79 LFQNI
-84 GIERLNAHEDSGKT
+84 GIEQLNAHEDSGKT
-98 IVIILGSGSEVMD
+98 IVVILGRRSEVK
-111 GARVSANGKN
+111 GGVIVSAHGKD
-121 TNLSLTNEGKI
+121 TNLSLTNENESKM
-132 GSRDANI
+132 GSL
-139 NPGINAG
+139 NAIVHN
-146 SYDQAQV
+146 QAQAA
-153 VIKNNGEITGGMN
+153 IKNNGEITGGMN

-173 SRLEFVNDKEGR
+173 SRLEFVNDKEGQ

-198 ELVFTN
+198 EFVFTN
-204 NGTISGEHLFNGA
+204 NGTISGEDLFNGA
-217 FDGGMLKNTNNGTMN
+217 FDGGVLKNTNNGTMN

-272 VAANHGTVNGLYEF
+272 VAANHGTVNGQYEF

-297 NNGTVNSLHA
+297 NNGTVNSLYA
-307 GSDGGRVSAVNNGK
+307 GADGGQVSAVNNGK
-321 VKEEINT
+321 VKEEIGAD
-328 YASHESMKADVT
+328 ASHKSMKADVT
-340 VINNGEADRMNVG
+340 VINNGEADRMYVS
-353 AGENGTLNV
+353 AGENGMLNV
-362 ENNGRLTGDG
+362 ENNGRLTG
-372 KTWITIEWEDGE
+372 
-384 ISRELS
+384 
-390 GELSI
+390 ELSI
-395 DAWDKGA
+395 DVWDKGGTA
-402 TVNVT
+402 NVT

-437 GVPLSSYAAEDGRLT
+437 DVPLSSYAAENGRLT
-452 VTGNGSLEPYTLK
+452 VTGSGSLEPYTLK

-507 MVITEDENGETVFH
+507 MVITEDENGEEVYH
-521 YVPVHIENQQDFE
+521 YVPVHIENPQDFE

-581 VGETRENFREELSW
+581 VGETRENFREKLSW

-651 DLRAAYDQYGLNDA
+651 DLRAAYDQYGLSDA

>member
-28 EILTGLQAS
+28 EIVTGLQAS

-56 ISGGKID
+56 ISGGQID
-63 DLVEVSAL
+63 ELVEVSTL

-79 LFRNI
+79 LFQNI
-84 GIERLNAHEDSGKT
+84 KIKQLNAYADSGKT
-98 IVIILGSGSEVMD
+98 IAIILGSGSEVTD
-111 GARVSANGKN
+111 RVHVYAHGKD
-121 TNLSLTNEGKI
+121 TNLSLTNEGKM
-132 GSRDANI
+132 GYLEANVL
-139 NPGINAG
+139 
-146 SYDQAQV
+146 DQAQAS
-153 VIKNNGEITGGMN
+153 IKNNREIMRGMHN
-166 NEVHGEG
+166 GVHDEG
-173 SRLEFVNDKEGR
+173 SRLEFVNDKDGR
-185 ITGGMDNGVSEKG
+185 ITDGIMDNNAVEKG
-198 ELVFTN
+198 EFVFTN
-204 NGTISGEHLFNGA
+204 NGTISGEYLFNGA

-232 VTNDRLHN
+232 VKNDRLHN
-240 YARGGGSFVESTN
+240 YAADGGFVESTN

-258 GEVMNQAD
+258 GRVMNQAND
-266 YEGSRN
+266 EGSRN
-272 VAANHGTVNGLYEF
+272 VATNNGTVNGQYEF
-286 YTGDGGEVVGE
+286 YTGGGGEVSGE
-297 NNGTVNSLHA
+297 NNGTVNSLYA
-307 GSDGGRVSAVNNGK
+307 GADGGQVSAVNNGK
-321 VKEEINT
+321 VKEEICAD
-328 YASHESMKADVT
+328 ASHKSMKADVT
-340 VINNGEADRMNVG
+340 VINNGEADRMYVS
-353 AGENGTLNV
+353 AGENGMLNV
-362 ENNGRLTGDG
+362 ENNGRLTG
-372 KTWITIEWEDGE
+372 
-384 ISRELS
+384 
-390 GELSI
+390 ELSI
-395 DAWDKGA
+395 DVWDKGGTA
-402 TVNVT
+402 NVT

-452 VTGNGSLEPYTLK
+452 VTGSGSLEPYTLK

-507 MVITEDENGETVFH
+507 MVITEDENGEEVFH
-521 YVPVHIENQQDFE
+521 YVPVHIENPQDFE

-548 MKRQEEAI
+548 MKRQAGAV

-581 VGETRENFREELSW
+581 VGETRENFREKLSW
-595 SADGSKSVSLRVNDE
+595 SADGSKGVSLRVNDE

-651 DLRAAYDQYGLNDA
+651 DLRAAYDQYGLSDA

>member
-1 MLKKMIAII
+1 MIAII

-28 EILTGLQAS
+28 EIVTGLQAS

-56 ISGGKID
+56 ISGGQID
-63 DLVEVSAL
+63 ELVEVSTL

-79 LFRNI
+79 LFQNI
-84 GIERLNAHEDSGKT
+84 KIKQLNAYEDSGKT
-98 IVIILGSGSEVMD
+98 IVIILGSGSEVTD
-111 GARVSANGKN
+111 RVIASAHGKD
-121 TNLSLTNEGKI
+121 TNLSLTNEGKM
-132 GSRDANI
+132 GSL
-139 NPGINAG
+139 NAG
-146 SYDQAQV
+146 AHDQAQAA
-153 VIKNNGEITGGMN
+153 IKNNGEITGGMDN
-166 NEVHGEG
+166 WVHDEG

-185 ITGGMDNGVSEKG
+185 ITDGMNNTGGMKNSAGKKG

-204 NGTISGEHLFNGA
+204 NGTINITNDLHNLA
-217 FDGGMLKNTNNGTMN
+217 ADGG
-232 VTNDRLHN
+232 
-240 YARGGGSFVESTN
+240 FVESTN
-253 NGTIN
+253 NGIIN
-258 GEVMNQAD
+258 GRVMNQANK
-266 YEGSRN
+266 EGSRN
-272 VAANHGTVNGLYEF
+272 AATNNGTVNGQYEF
-286 YTGDGGEVVGE
+286 YTGEGGEVVGE
-297 NNGTVNSLHA
+297 NNGTVNSLYA
-307 GSDGGRVSAVNNGK
+307 GADGGQVSAVNNGK
-321 VKEEINT
+321 VKEEIRAD
-328 YASHESMKADVT
+328 ASHKSMKADVT
-340 VINNGEADRMNVG
+340 VINNGEADRMYVS

-372 KTWITIEWEDGE
+372 KTLITIEWEDGE

-437 GVPLSSYAAEDGRLT
+437 GVPLSSYAAENGRLT

-507 MVITEDENGETVFH
+507 MVITEDENGEAVFH
-521 YVPVHIENQQDFE
+521 YVPVHIENPQDFE

-581 VGETRENFREELSW
+581 VGETRENFREKLSW
-595 SADGSKSVSLRVNDE
+595 SADGSKGVSLRVNDE

-637 LNKSG
+637 LNRSG

-651 DLRAAYDQYGLNDA
+651 DLRAAYDQYGLSDA

>member
-1 MLKKMIAII
+1 MIAII

-28 EILTGLQAS
+28 EIVTGLQAS

-56 ISGGKID
+56 ISGGQID
-63 DLVEVSAL
+63 ELVEVSTL

-79 LFRNI
+79 LFQNI
-84 GIERLNAHEDSGKT
+84 KIKQLNAHADSGET
-98 IVIILGSGSEVMD
+98 IVTILGSGSEVMD
-111 GARVSANGKN
+111 GVSVSAHGKD
-121 TNLSLTNEGKI
+121 TNLSLTNEGKM
-132 GSRDANI
+132 GYLEANVL
-139 NPGINAG
+139 
-146 SYDQAQV
+146 DQAQAS
-153 VIKNNGEITGGMN
+153 IKNNGEIMRGMHN
-166 NEVHGEG
+166 GVHDEG

-185 ITGGMDNGVSEKG
+185 ITDGIMDNNAVEKG
-198 ELVFTN
+198 EFVFTN

-217 FDGGMLKNTNNGTMN
+217 FDGGVLKNTNNGTINITN
-232 VTNDRLHN
+232 VTKDLHN
-240 YARGGGSFVESTN
+240 LAADGGFVESTN
-253 NGTIN
+253 NGIIN
-258 GEVMNQAD
+258 GRVMNQANK
-266 YEGSRN
+266 EGSRN
-272 VAANHGTVNGLYEF
+272 VAANNGTVNGQYEF
-286 YTGDGGEVVGE
+286 YTGGGGEVSGE
-297 NNGTVNSLHA
+297 NNGTVNSLYA
-307 GSDGGRVSAVNNGK
+307 GADGGQVSAVNNGK
-321 VKEEINT
+321 VKEEIRAD
-328 YASHESMKADVT
+328 ASDESMKADVT
-340 VINNGEADRMNVG
+340 VINNGEADRMYVS
-353 AGENGTLNV
+353 AGENGMLNV

-372 KTWITIEWEDGE
+372 KTLITIEWEDGE
-384 ISRELS
+384 FSRELS

-395 DAWDKGA
+395 DVWDKGGTA
-402 TVNVT
+402 NVT

-437 GVPLSSYAAEDGRLT
+437 GVPLSSYAAENGRLT

-507 MVITEDENGETVFH
+507 MVITEDENGEEVFH

-581 VGETRENFREELSW
+581 VGETRENFREKLSW

-651 DLRAAYDQYGLNDA
+651 DLRAAYDQYGLSDA

>member
-1 MLKKMIAII
+1 MIAII

-28 EILTGLQAS
+28 EIVTGLQAS
-37 DTFTSGET
+37 DTFKAGET
-45 AAARTSEGEYV
+45 EAARTGNGEYV
-56 ISGGKID
+56 ISGGQIE
-63 DLVEVSAL
+63 DLVEVNDL

-84 GIERLNAHEDSGKT
+84 GITQLNAHADNGKT
-98 IVIILGSGSEVMD
+98 IVVILGSGSEVED
-111 GARVSANGKN
+111 SVRVFAEGKD
-121 TNLSLTNEGKI
+121 TNLSLTNEGKM
-132 GSRDANI
+132 GYL
-139 NPGINAG
+139 GVNAHH
-146 SYDQAQV
+146 QAQAT
-153 VIKNNGEITGGMN
+153 IKNNGEITRGMN
-166 NEVHGEG
+166 NTAYGEG

-204 NGTISGEHLFNGA
+204 NGTISGKDLFNGA
-217 FDGGMLKNTNNGTMN
+217 FDGGVLKNTNNGTMN

-258 GEVMNQAD
+258 GGVMNQAD
-266 YEGSRN
+266 HEGSRN
-272 VAANHGTVNGLYEF
+272 VAANHGTVNGQYEF

-297 NNGTVNSLHA
+297 NNGTVNSLYA
-307 GSDGGRVSAVNNGK
+307 GADGGQVSAVNNGK
-321 VKEEINT
+321 VKEEIRAD
-328 YASHESMKADVT
+328 ASHKSMKADVT
-340 VINNGEADRMNVG
+340 VINNGEADRMYVS
-353 AGENGTLNV
+353 AGENGMLNV

-372 KTWITIEWEDGE
+372 KTVITIEWEDGE

-402 TVNVT
+402 TANVT

-437 GVPLSSYAAEDGRLT
+437 GVPLSSYAAEDGRLM

-485 AEEIKRRVGEMV
+485 AEEIRRRVGEMV

-507 MVITEDENGETVFH
+507 MVITQDENGEEVFR
-521 YVPVHIENQQDFE
+521 YMPVHIENPQDFE
-534 DEDYEAARFRHEME
+534 DEDYETYRLRHEME

-595 SADGSKSVSLRVNDE
+595 SAGGSKSVSLRVNDE

-622 VLEVLERTNITTVTL
+622 VLEVFERTNITTVTL

-651 DLRAAYDQYGLNDA
+651 DLRAAYDQYGLSDA

>member
-37 DTFTSGET
+37 DTFTDGKTT
-45 AAARTSEGEYV
+45 ATRTSEGEYV
-56 ISGGKID
+56 ISGGQIGD
-63 DLVEVSAL
+63 PVEVSELL

-84 GIERLNAHEDSGKT
+84 GIERLNANADNGKT
-98 IVIILGSGSEVMD
+98 IVVILGSGSEVTD
-111 GARVSANGKN
+111 RVHVYAHGKD
-121 TNLSLTNEGKI
+121 TNLSLTNEGKM
-132 GSRDANI
+132 GSLS
-139 NPGINAG
+139 AG
-146 SYDQAQV
+146 AHDQAQAA
-153 VIKNNGEITGGMN
+153 IKNNGEIMRGMHN
-166 NEVHGEG
+166 GAHGEG

-198 ELVFTN
+198 EFVFTN

-217 FDGGMLKNTNNGTMN
+217 FDGGVLKNTNNGTIN
-232 VTNDRLHN
+232 VTNVTNESLHN
-240 YARGGGSFVESTN
+240 LAADGGFVESTN

-258 GEVMNQAD
+258 GGVMNQAND
-266 YEGSRN
+266 EGSRN
-272 VAANHGTVNGLYEF
+272 VAANNGTVNGLYEF

-297 NNGTVNSLHA
+297 NNGTVNSLYA
-307 GSDGGRVSAVNNGK
+307 GADGGQVSAVNNGK
-321 VKEEINT
+321 VKEEIRAD
-328 YASHESMKADVT
+328 ASHVSMKADVT
-340 VINNGEADRMNVG
+340 VINNGEADRMYVS

-372 KTWITIEWEDGE
+372 KTLITIEWEDGE
-384 ISRELS
+384 FSRELS

-452 VTGNGSLEPYTLK
+452 VTGSGSLEPYTLK

-507 MVITEDENGETVFH
+507 MVITEDENGEEVFH

-595 SADGSKSVSLRVNDE
+595 SAGGSKGVSLRVNDE

-622 VLEVLERTNITTVTL
+622 VLEVFERTNITTVTL

>member
-37 DTFTSGET
+37 DTFTDGKTT
-45 AAARTSEGEYV
+45 ATRTSEGEYV
-56 ISGGKID
+56 ISGGQIGD
-63 DLVEVSAL
+63 PVEVSEL
-71 QFSDSLKV
+71 LQFQFSDSLKV
-79 LFRNI
+79 LFQNI
-84 GIERLNAHEDSGKT
+84 GIERLNANADNGKT
-98 IVIILGSGSEVMD
+98 IVVILGSGSEVTD
-111 GARVSANGKN
+111 RVHVYAHGKD
-121 TNLSLTNEGKI
+121 TNLSLTNEGKM
-132 GSRDANI
+132 GYLEANVL
-139 NPGINAG
+139 
-146 SYDQAQV
+146 DQAQAS
-153 VIKNNGEITGGMN
+153 IKNNREIMRGMHN
-166 NEVHGEG
+166 GVHDEG
-173 SRLEFVNDKEGR
+173 SRLEFVNDKDGR
-185 ITGGMDNGVSEKG
+185 ITDGIMDNNAVEKG
-198 ELVFTN
+198 EFVFTN
-204 NGTISGEHLFNGA
+204 NGTISGEYLFNGA
-217 FDGGMLKNTNNGTMN
+217 FDGGIFKNTNNGTMN
-232 VTNDRLHN
+232 VKNDRLHN
-240 YARGGGSFVESTN
+240 YAADGGFVESTN

-258 GEVMNQAD
+258 GRVMNQAND
-266 YEGSRN
+266 EGSRN
-272 VAANHGTVNGLYEF
+272 VAANHGTVNGQYEF
-286 YTGDGGEVVGE
+286 YTGDGGEVSGE
-297 NNGTVNSLHA
+297 NNGTVNSLYA
-307 GSDGGRVSAVNNGK
+307 GADGGQVSAVNNGK
-321 VKEEINT
+321 VKEEIGAD
-328 YASHESMKADVT
+328 ASHKSMKADVT
-340 VINNGEADRMNVG
+340 VINNGEADRMYVS
-353 AGENGTLNV
+353 AGENGMLNV
-362 ENNGRLTGDG
+362 ENNGRLTG
-372 KTWITIEWEDGE
+372 
-384 ISRELS
+384 
-390 GELSI
+390 ELSI
-395 DAWDKGA
+395 DVWDKGGTA
-402 TVNVT
+402 NVT

-437 GVPLSSYAAEDGRLT
+437 DIPLSSYAAENGRLT
-452 VTGNGSLEPYTLK
+452 VTGSGSLEPYTLK

-507 MVITEDENGETVFH
+507 MVITEDENGEEVFH

-581 VGETRENFREELSW
+581 VGETRENFREKLSW
-595 SADGSKSVSLRVNDE
+595 SADGSKGVSLRVNDE
-610 NPEKLTMRFDEK
+610 KPEKLTMRFDEK

-651 DLRAAYDQYGLNDA
+651 DLRAAYDQYGLSDA

>member
-28 EILTGLQAS
+28 EIVTGLQAS
-37 DTFTSGET
+37 DTFTSGDGET
-45 AAARTSEGEYV
+45 TAARTSEGEYV
-56 ISGGKID
+56 ISGGQIGD
-63 DLVEVSAL
+63 PVEVSEL
-71 QFSDSLKV
+71 LQFQFSDSLKV
-79 LFRNI
+79 LFQNI
-84 GIERLNAHEDSGKT
+84 GIEQLNAHEDSGKT
-98 IVIILGSGSEVMD
+98 IAVILGSGSEVK
-111 GARVSANGKN
+111 GRVNVSAHGKD
-121 TNLSLTNEGKI
+121 TNLSLTNEGKM
-132 GSRDANI
+132 GSL
-139 NPGINAG
+139 NAIVHN
-146 SYDQAQV
+146 QAQAA
-153 VIKNNGEITGGMN
+153 IKNNGEITGGMN

-204 NGTISGEHLFNGA
+204 NGTISGEQLFNGA
-217 FDGGMLKNTNNGTMN
+217 FDGGMIKNTNNGTIN
-232 VTNDRLHN
+232 VTNDRLFN
-240 YARGGGSFVESTN
+240 YAADGFVESTN

-258 GEVMNQAD
+258 GDVMNQAND
-266 YEGSRN
+266 GSRN
-272 VAANHGTVNGLYEF
+272 VATNNGTVNGQYEF
-286 YTGDGGEVVGE
+286 YTGGGGEVSGE
-297 NNGTVNSLHA
+297 NNGTVNSLYA
-307 GSDGGRVSAVNNGK
+307 GADGGQVSAVNNGK
-321 VKEEINT
+321 VKEEIRAD
-328 YASHESMKADVT
+328 ASHESMKADVT
-340 VINNGEADRMNVG
+340 VINNGEADRMYVS

-372 KTWITIEWEDGE
+372 KTLITIEWEDGE
-384 ISRELS
+384 FSRELS

-437 GVPLSSYAAEDGRLT
+437 GVPLSSYAAENGRLT

-476 IAQFGGNPS
+476 IAQFGGNLS
-485 AEEIKRRVGEMV
+485 ADEIKQRVGEMV

-507 MVITEDENGETVFH
+507 MVITEDENGEEVFH
-521 YVPVHIENQQDFE
+521 YVPVHIENPQDFE
-534 DEDYEAARFRHEME
+534 DEYYEAARFRHEME

-581 VGETRENFREELSW
+581 VGETRENFREKLSW
-595 SADGSKSVSLRVNDE
+595 SADGSKGVSLRVNDE

-637 LNKSG
+637 LNRSG

-651 DLRAAYDQYGLNDA
+651 DLRAAYDQYGLSDA

>member
-1 MLKKMIAII
+1 MIAII

-28 EILTGLQAS
+28 AILTGLQAS

-56 ISGGKID
+56 ISGGQID
-63 DLVEVSAL
+63 ELVEVSTL

-79 LFRNI
+79 LFQNI
-84 GIERLNAHEDSGKT
+84 KIKQLNAHADSGET
-98 IVIILGSGSEVMD
+98 IVTILGSGSEVMD
-111 GARVSANGKN
+111 GVSVSAHGKD
-121 TNLSLTNEGKI
+121 TNLSLTNENESKM
-132 GSRDANI
+132 GSL
-139 NPGINAG
+139 NAIVHN
-146 SYDQAQV
+146 QAQAS
-153 VIKNNGEITGGMN
+153 IKNNGEITGGMN

-204 NGTISGEHLFNGA
+204 NGTISGKDLFNGA
-217 FDGGMLKNTNNGTMN
+217 FDGGVLKNTNNGTMN

-258 GEVMNQAD
+258 GGVMNQAD
-266 YEGSRN
+266 HEGSRN
-272 VAANHGTVNGLYEF
+272 VAANNGTVNGQYEF

-297 NNGTVNSLHA
+297 NNGTVNSLYA
-307 GSDGGRVSAVNNGK
+307 GADGGQVSAVNNGK
-321 VKEEINT
+321 VKEEIRAD
-328 YASHESMKADVT
+328 ASHESMKADVT
-340 VINNGEADRMNVG
+340 VINNGEADRMYVS
-353 AGENGTLNV
+353 AGENGMLNV
-362 ENNGRLTGDG
+362 ENNGRMTGDG

-384 ISRELS
+384 FSRELS

-395 DAWDKGA
+395 DVWDKGGTA
-402 TVNVT
+402 NVT

-437 GVPLSSYAAEDGRLT
+437 GVPLSSYAAENGRLT

-507 MVITEDENGETVFH
+507 MVITEDENGEAVFH
-521 YVPVHIENQQDFE
+521 YVPVHIENPQDFE

-581 VGETRENFREELSW
+581 VGETRENFREKLSW
-595 SADGSKSVSLRVNDE
+595 SADGSKGVSLRVNDE

-637 LNKSG
+637 LNRSG

-651 DLRAAYDQYGLNDA
+651 DLRAAYDQYGLSDA

>member
-37 DTFTSGET
+37 DTFTDGKTT
-45 AAARTSEGEYV
+45 ATRTSEGEYV
-56 ISGGKID
+56 ISGGQIGD
-63 DLVEVSAL
+63 PVEVSELL

-84 GIERLNAHEDSGKT
+84 GIERLNANADNGKT
-98 IVIILGSGSEVMD
+98 IVVILGSGSEVTD
-111 GARVSANGKN
+111 RVHVYAHGKD
-121 TNLSLTNEGKI
+121 TNLSLTNEGKM
-132 GSRDANI
+132 GSLS
-139 NPGINAG
+139 AG
-146 SYDQAQV
+146 AHDQAQAA
-153 VIKNNGEITGGMN
+153 IKNNGEIMRGMHN
-166 NEVHGEG
+166 GAHGEG

-198 ELVFTN
+198 EFVFTN

-217 FDGGMLKNTNNGTMN
+217 FDGGVLKNTNNGTIN
-232 VTNDRLHN
+232 VTNVTNESLHN
-240 YARGGGSFVESTN
+240 LAADGGFVESTN

-258 GEVMNQAD
+258 GGVMNQAND
-266 YEGSRN
+266 EGSRN
-272 VAANHGTVNGLYEF
+272 VAANNGTVNGLYEF

-297 NNGTVNSLHA
+297 NNGTVNSLYA
-307 GSDGGRVSAVNNGK
+307 GADGGQVSAVNNGK
-321 VKEEINT
+321 VKEEIRAD
-328 YASHESMKADVT
+328 ASHVSMKADVT
-340 VINNGEADRMNVG
+340 VINNGEADRMYVS

-372 KTWITIEWEDGE
+372 KTLITIEWEDGE
-384 ISRELS
+384 FSRELS

-452 VTGNGSLEPYTLK
+452 VTGSGSLEPYTLK

-507 MVITEDENGETVFH
+507 MVITEDENGEEVFH

-581 VGETRENFREELSW
+581 VGETRENFREKLSW
-595 SADGSKSVSLRVNDE
+595 SADGSKGVSLRVNDE

>member
-1 MLKKMIAII
+1 MIAII

-28 EILTGLQAS
+28 AILTGLQAS

-45 AAARTSEGEYV
+45 TATRTSKGEYV
-56 ISGGKID
+56 ISGGKIEE
-63 DLVEVSAL
+63 LVEVSKL

-79 LFRNI
+79 LFQNI
-84 GIERLNAHEDSGKT
+84 GIEQLDAHAVNGKT
-98 IVIILGSGSEVMD
+98 IVVILGSGSEITD
-111 GARVSANGKN
+111 RVNVYAHGKD
-121 TNLSLTNEGKI
+121 TNLSLTNEGKM
-132 GSRDANI
+132 GYLEANVL
-139 NPGINAG
+139 
-146 SYDQAQV
+146 DQAQAA
-153 VIKNNGEITGGMN
+153 IKNNEEIMRGMHN
-166 NEVHGEG
+166 WVQDEG

-185 ITGGMDNGVSEKG
+185 ITGGMDNGAGEKG
-198 ELVFTN
+198 EFVFTN
-204 NGTISGEHLFNGA
+204 NGTISGEQFNGA

-232 VTNDRLHN
+232 VTNDRLFN
-240 YARGGGSFVESTN
+240 YAADGGFVESTN

-258 GEVMNQAD
+258 GEVMNQAND
-266 YEGSRN
+266 GSRN
-272 VAANHGTVNGLYEF
+272 VATNHGTVNGQYEF
-286 YTGDGGEVVGE
+286 YTGGGGEVVGE
-297 NNGTVNSLHA
+297 NNGTVNSLYA
-307 GSDGGRVSAVNNGK
+307 GADGGQVSAVNNGK
-321 VKEEINT
+321 VKEEIRAD
-328 YASHESMKADVT
+328 ASDESMKADVT
-340 VINNGEADRMNVG
+340 VINNGEADRMYVS
-353 AGENGTLNV
+353 AGENGMLNV

-372 KTWITIEWEDGE
+372 KTLITIKWEDGE
-384 ISRELS
+384 SKELS

-437 GVPLSSYAAEDGRLT
+437 GVPLSSYAAENGRLT

-465 MEDGTERTVSM
+465 MEDGTERAVSM
-476 IAQFGGNPS
+476 IAQFGGNLS
-485 AEEIKRRVGEMV
+485 ADEIKQRVGEMV

-507 MVITEDENGETVFH
+507 MVITEDENGEAVFH

-534 DEDYEAARFRHEME
+534 DEYYEAAQFRHEME

-581 VGETRENFREELSW
+581 VGETRENFREKLSW
-595 SADGSKSVSLRVNDE
+595 SADGSKGVSLRVNDE

-637 LNKSG
+637 LNRSG

-651 DLRAAYDQYGLNDA
+651 DLRAAYDQYGLSDA

>member
-1 MLKKMIAII
+1 MIAII

-28 EILTGLQAS
+28 EIVTGLQAS

-56 ISGGKID
+56 ISGGQID
-63 DLVEVSAL
+63 ELVEVSTL

-79 LFRNI
+79 LFQNI
-84 GIERLNAHEDSGKT
+84 KIKQLNAHADSGET
-98 IVIILGSGSEVMD
+98 IVTILGSGSEVMD
-111 GARVSANGKN
+111 GVSVSAHGKD
-121 TNLSLTNEGKI
+121 TNLSLTNENESKM
-132 GSRDANI
+132 GSL
-139 NPGINAG
+139 NAIVHN
-146 SYDQAQV
+146 QAQAS
-153 VIKNNGEITGGMN
+153 IKNNGEITGGMN

-204 NGTISGEHLFNGA
+204 NGTISGKDLFNGA
-217 FDGGMLKNTNNGTMN
+217 FDGGVLKNTNNGTMN

-258 GEVMNQAD
+258 GGVMNQAD
-266 YEGSRN
+266 HEGSRN
-272 VAANHGTVNGLYEF
+272 VAANNGTVNGQYEF
-286 YTGDGGEVVGE
+286 YTGGGGEVSGE
-297 NNGTVNSLHA
+297 NNGTVNSLYA
-307 GSDGGRVSAVNNGK
+307 GADGGQVSAVNNGK
-321 VKEEINT
+321 VKEEIRAD
-328 YASHESMKADVT
+328 ASDESMKADVT
-340 VINNGEADRMNVG
+340 VINNGEADRMYVS
-353 AGENGTLNV
+353 AGENGMLNV

-372 KTWITIEWEDGE
+372 KTLITIEWEDGE
-384 ISRELS
+384 FSRELS

-395 DAWDKGA
+395 DVWDKGGTA
-402 TVNVT
+402 NVT

-437 GVPLSSYAAEDGRLT
+437 GVPLSSYAAENGRLT
-452 VTGNGSLEPYTLK
+452 VTGSGSLEPYTLK

-507 MVITEDENGETVFH
+507 MVITEDENGEEVFH
-521 YVPVHIENQQDFE
+521 YVPVHIENPQDFE

-548 MKRQEEAI
+548 MKRQAGAV

-571 GYHSYNLRLF
+571 DYHSYNLRLF
-581 VGETRENFREELSW
+581 VGETRENFREKLSW
-595 SADGSKSVSLRVNDE
+595 SADGSKGVSLRVNDE

-637 LNKSG
+637 LNRSG

-651 DLRAAYDQYGLNDA
+651 DLRAAYDQYGLSDA

>member
-1 MLKKMIAII
+1 MIAII

-28 EILTGLQAS
+28 EIVTGLQAS

-79 LFRNI
+79 LFQNI
-84 GIERLNAHEDSGKT
+84 GIEQLNAHAVNGKT
-98 IVIILGSGSEVMD
+98 IVVILGSGSEITD
-111 GARVSANGKN
+111 RVNVYAHGKD
-121 TNLSLTNEGKI
+121 TNLSLTNEGKM
-132 GSRDANI
+132 GYLEANVL
-139 NPGINAG
+139 
-146 SYDQAQV
+146 DQAQAA
-153 VIKNNGEITGGMN
+153 IKNNEEIMRGMHN
-166 NEVHGEG
+166 WVQDEG

-185 ITGGMDNGVSEKG
+185 ITGGMDNGAGEKG
-198 ELVFTN
+198 EFVFTN
-204 NGTISGEHLFNGA
+204 NGTISGEQFNGA

-232 VTNDRLHN
+232 VTNDRLFN
-240 YARGGGSFVESTN
+240 YAADGFVESTN

-258 GEVMNQAD
+258 GDVMNQAND
-266 YEGSRN
+266 GSRN
-272 VAANHGTVNGLYEF
+272 VAANNGTVNGSYEF
-286 YTGDGGEVVGE
+286 YTGGGGEVVGE
-297 NNGTVNSLHA
+297 NNGTVNSLYA
-307 GSDGGRVSAVNNGK
+307 GADGGRVSAVNNGK
-321 VKEEINT
+321 VKEEIRAD
-328 YASHESMKADVT
+328 ASHESLKADVT
-340 VINNGEADRMNVG
+340 VINNGEADRMIIG

-362 ENNGRLTGDG
+362 ENNGRMTGDG
-372 KTWITIEWEDGE
+372 KTRITIEWEDGE
-384 ISRELS
+384 VSRELS

-414 AFIGA
+414 AYIGA

-437 GVPLSSYAAEDGRLT
+437 GVPLNSYAAEDGRLM
-452 VTGNGSLEPYTLK
+452 VTGSGSLEPYTLK

-485 AEEIKRRVGEMV
+485 AEEIRRRVGEMV

-507 MVITEDENGETVFH
+507 MVITQDENGEEVFR
-521 YVPVHIENQQDFE
+521 YMPVHIENPQDFE
-534 DEDYEAARFRHEME
+534 DEDYEAYRFRHEME

-581 VGETRENFREELSW
+581 VGETRENFRQELSW
-595 SADGSKSVSLRVNDE
+595 SAGGSKSVSLRVNDE

-637 LNKSG
+637 LNKSA

-651 DLRAAYDQYGLNDA
+651 DLRAAYDGFGLDGA
-665 DQLVVGGM
+665 DQLVVGGA

-682 DGQLVPVE
+682 DGQLVPVES

>member
-56 ISGGKID
+56 ISGGQIGNP
-63 DLVEVSAL
+63 VEVSELL

-84 GIERLNAHEDSGKT
+84 GIEQLNAHEDSGKT
-98 IVIILGSGSEVMD
+98 IAVILGSGSEVK
-111 GARVSANGKN
+111 GRVNVSAHGKD
-121 TNLSLTNEGKI
+121 TNLSLTNEGKM
-132 GSRDANI
+132 GSL
-139 NPGINAG
+139 NAIVHN
-146 SYDQAQV
+146 QAQAA
-153 VIKNNGEITGGMN
+153 IKNNGEITGGMN

-217 FDGGMLKNTNNGTMN
+217 FDGGMLKNTNNGTIN
-232 VTNDRLHN
+232 VTNVTNESLHN

-258 GEVMNQAD
+258 GGVMNQANK
-266 YEGSRN
+266 EGSRN
-272 VAANHGTVNGLYEF
+272 AATNNGTVNGQYEF
-286 YTGDGGEVVGE
+286 YTGEGGEVVGE
-297 NNGTVNSLHA
+297 NNGTVNSLYA
-307 GSDGGRVSAVNNGK
+307 GADGGRVSAVNNGK
-321 VKEEINT
+321 VKEEIRAD
-328 YASHESMKADVT
+328 ASHKSMKADVT
-340 VINNGEADRMNVG
+340 VINNGEADRMYVS
-353 AGENGTLNV
+353 AGENGMLNV
-362 ENNGRLTGDG
+362 ENNGRLTG
-372 KTWITIEWEDGE
+372 
-384 ISRELS
+384 
-390 GELSI
+390 ELSI
-395 DAWDKGA
+395 DVWDKGGTA
-402 TVNVT
+402 NVT

-437 GVPLSSYAAEDGRLT
+437 DIPLSSYAAENGRLT
-452 VTGNGSLEPYTLK
+452 VTGSGSLEPYTLK

-507 MVITEDENGETVFH
+507 MVITQDENGEDVFH

-581 VGETRENFREELSW
+581 VGETRENFREKLSW

-642 AAVMQYNVS
+642 TAVMQYNVS
-651 DLRAAYDQYGLNDA
+651 DLRAAYDQYGLSDA

>member
-1 MLKKMIAII
+1 MFKKMIAII

-15 LLTPIQASAVTWG
+15 LRTPIQASAVTWG
-28 EILTGLQAS
+28 EIVTGLQAS

-45 AAARTSEGEYV
+45 TATRTSKGEYV
-56 ISGGKID
+56 ISGGQIEE
-63 DLVEVSAL
+63 LVEVSKL

-79 LFRNI
+79 LFQNI
-84 GIERLNAHEDSGKT
+84 GIEQLNAHADSGKT
-98 IVIILGSGSEVMD
+98 IVIILGSGSEVTD
-111 GARVSANGKN
+111 RVIASAHGKD
-121 TNLSLTNEGKI
+121 TNLSLTNEGKM
-132 GSRDANI
+132 RALNADA
-139 NPGINAG
+139 
-146 SYDQAQV
+146 YDQAQAA
-153 VIKNNGEITGGMN
+153 IKNNGEIVGMVN
-166 NEVHGEG
+166 RAHGEG

-185 ITGGMDNGVSEKG
+185 ITGGMDNGAGEKG

-217 FDGGMLKNTNNGTMN
+217 FDGGVLKNTNNGTIN
-232 VTNDRLHN
+232 ATNDLHN
-240 YARGGGSFVESTN
+240 LAADGGFVESTN

-258 GEVMNQAD
+258 VNGRVMNQANE
-266 YEGSRN
+266 EGSRN
-272 VAANHGTVNGLYEF
+272 VATNNGTVNGQYEF
-286 YTGDGGEVVGE
+286 YTGGGGEVSGE
-297 NNGTVNSLHA
+297 NNGTVNSLYA
-307 GSDGGRVSAVNNGK
+307 GADGGQVSAVNNGK
-321 VKEEINT
+321 VKEEIRAD
-328 YASHESMKADVT
+328 ASHESMKADVT
-340 VINNGEADRMNVG
+340 VINNGEADRMYVS
-353 AGENGTLNV
+353 AGENGMLNV

-548 MKRQEEAI
+548 MKRQAGAV

-581 VGETRENFREELSW
+581 VDETRENFREKLSW
-595 SADGSKSVSLRVNDE
+595 SADGSKGVSLRVNDE

-642 AAVMQYNVS
+642 ATVMQYNVS
-651 DLRAAYDQYGLNDA
+651 DLRAAYDQYGLSDA

>member
-1 MLKKMIAII
+1 MIAII

-28 EILTGLQAS
+28 EIVTGLQAS

-63 DLVEVSAL
+63 DPIEVSEL
-71 QFSDSLKV
+71 LQFQFSDSLKV
-79 LFRNI
+79 LFQNI
-84 GIERLNAHEDSGKT
+84 GIERLNANADNGKT
-98 IVIILGSGSEVMD
+98 IVVILGSGSEVTD
-111 GARVSANGKN
+111 RVHVYAHGKD
-121 TNLSLTNEGKI
+121 TNLSLTNEGKM
-132 GSRDANI
+132 GSL
-139 NPGINAG
+139 NAIVHN
-146 SYDQAQV
+146 QAQAA
-153 VIKNNGEITGGMN
+153 IKNNGEITGGMN

-217 FDGGMLKNTNNGTMN
+217 FDGGMLKNTNNGTMSA
-232 VTNDRLHN
+232 TNDLHN
-240 YARGGGSFVESTN
+240 LAADGGFVESTN
-253 NGTIN
+253 NGIIN
-258 GEVMNQAD
+258 GRVMNQAND
-266 YEGSRN
+266 EGSRN
-272 VAANHGTVNGLYEF
+272 AATNNGTVNGQYEF
-286 YTGDGGEVVGE
+286 YTGGGGEVSGE
-297 NNGTVNSLHA
+297 NNGTVNSLYA
-307 GSDGGRVSAVNNGK
+307 GADGGQVSAVNNGK
-321 VKEEINT
+321 VKEEIRAD
-328 YASHESMKADVT
+328 ASHKSMKADVT
-340 VINNGEADRMNVG
+340 VINNGEADRMYVS
-353 AGENGTLNV
+353 AGENGMLNV

-372 KTWITIEWEDGE
+372 KTLITIEWEDGE
-384 ISRELS
+384 FSRELS

-437 GVPLSSYAAEDGRLT
+437 GVPLSSYAAENGRLT
-452 VTGNGSLEPYTLK
+452 VTGSGSLEPYTLK

-507 MVITEDENGETVFH
+507 MVITEDENGEEVFH

-581 VGETRENFREELSW
+581 VGETRENFREKLSW

-637 LNKSG
+637 LNRSG

-651 DLRAAYDQYGLNDA
+651 DLRAAYDQYGLSDA